1 MTVSA
6 EWVTAVFI
14 LGAGINVLYRLLSR
28 RTGPKEV
35 NVEKRDPDYHD
46 LFEGGGVY
54 AFTDETGDDIWNTD
68 ENKTMLLSRSENQ
81 IRLLSLDKKTAPD
94 LVLDRFPCMVGS
106 LQAEDIYVIPVRGIS
121 RKHAR
126 IEKTEKGIYLM
137 DLNSTNGTRINGEEL
152 KKNEKRRL
160 MAEDIIEFA
169 GVRYMFC

>member
-1 MTVSA
+1 M
-6 EWVTAVFI
+6 
-14 LGAGINVLYRLLSR
+14 
-28 RTGPKEV
+28 
-35 NVEKRDPDYHD
+35 
-46 LFEGGGVY
+46 
-54 AFTDETGDDIWNTD
+54 
-68 ENKTMLLSRSENQ
+68 
-81 IRLLSLDKKTAPD
+81 
-94 LVLDRFPCMVGS
+94 DRFPCMVGS